1 MSLDNASSLTIAGDT
16 SLGYYYLQQNK
27 WKSVLERVEVDPLS
41 FFEGVKPALSG
52 SGHFILNLETVLSYT
67 DGEACVGKEYCGI
80 DDPDNTIDVLKDL
93 KVSAV
98 TLANN
103 HALDFGTEK
112 FKETLVHLHGAGIG
126 VMGAGLRR
134 QDALAP
140 SCFPV
145 VSNSGIYRN
154 VYVLSALRASQL
166 YADFGFF
173 ADSRRAGVARATA
186 GNVARQV
193 ERIREQ
199 DPEGF
204 IIYYPHW
211 QGRDYRE
218 ISEAIINH
226 CRQSI
231 DAGVDMVVGHGT
243 HAAGKIE
250 HYNGKLIFHSIGN
263 FVINS
268 PGRYARM
275 KAAPWSMLVS
285 LDFSSMVLTND
296 SPEVSVLPIKTDNR
310 TTGFNVAPLND
321 PREFLESIVSGD
333 DAHEQVSIGSLSNW
347 ISLPTSVAPLQSR

>member
-1 MSLDNASSLTIAGDT
+1 MDNASSLTIAGDT
-16 SLGYYYLQQNK
+16 SLGYYYLQQDK

-41 FFEGVKPALSG
+41 FFEGVKPELSD
-52 SGHFILNLETVLSYT
+52 SNHFILNLETVLSYT

-80 DDPDNTIDVLKDL
+80 DDPDNTLEVLKDL

-103 HALDFGTEK
+103 HALDFGAEK
-112 FKETLVHLHGAGIG
+112 FKETLVHLHSAGIG

-140 SCFPV
+140 YCFPV
-145 VSNSGIYRN
+145 VSNSVAYQN

-166 YADFGFF
+166 YSEFGFF
-173 ADSRRAGVARATA
+173 ADSRRAGVARATV

-218 ISEAIINH
+218 VSERIINH

-231 DAGVDMVVGHGT
+231 DAGVDMVIGHGT
-243 HAAGKIE
+243 HAAGRIE

-275 KAAPWSMLVS
+275 KAAPWSMLVR
-285 LDFSSMVLTND
+285 LDFSSMSSID
-296 SPEVSVLPIKTDNR
+296 DGPEVSILPLNTDNR
-310 TTGFNVAPLND
+310 ETGFNVAPLND
-321 PREFLESIVSGD
+321 PREFLELIVSD
-333 DAHEQVSIGSLSNW
+333 DDVREKITIGSSSNW
-347 ISLPTSVAPLQSR
+347 ILLPASVAELQSR

>member
-1 MSLDNASSLTIAGDT
+1 MSLDNASALTIAGDT
-16 SLGYYYLQQNK
+16 SLGYYYLQRDR

-41 FFEGVKPALSG
+41 FFEEIKPTLSD

-80 DDPDNTIDVLKDL
+80 DDPDNTLEVLKEL
-93 KVSAV
+93 EVSAV

-112 FKETLVHLHGAGIG
+112 FKETLIHLYSAGIG

-140 SCFPV
+140 ACFSV
-145 VSNSGIYRN
+145 LSDTGIRRN
-154 VYVLSALRASQL
+154 VYVLSALRASRR
-166 YADFGFF
+166 YTEFGFF
-173 ADSRRAGVARATA
+173 ADSSRAGVARATV

-199 DPEGF
+199 DPEAF
-204 IIYYPHW
+204 IVYYPHW
-211 QGRDYRE
+211 QGRDYQE
-218 ISEAIINH
+218 VSGGMISH

-231 DAGVDMVVGHGT
+231 DDGVDMVVGHGT

-250 HYNGKLIFHSIGN
+250 HYNGRLIFHSIGN

-268 PGRYARM
+268 PGRYSRM
-275 KAAPWSMLVS
+275 KAAPWSMLVR
-285 LDFSSMVLTND
+285 LDFSAMVSVED
-296 SPEVSVLPIKTDNR
+296 APEVSILPINTDNR
-310 TTGFNVAPLND
+310 ETGFNVAPLSD
-321 PREFLESIVSGD
+321 HREFLKLTMLDEDIR
-333 DAHEQVSIGSLSNW
+333 EQVTVDSTSKWVSL
-347 ISLPTSVAPLQSR
+347 TAPATVLHSK